1 MSNKSKSNSF
11 IIQGSILAFAG
22 ILVRVIGLIYRIPL
36 NRILGES
43 GMGYYG
49 TAFEIYNVLILLSS
63 QSMPLAVSKIVSEKL
78 EKKQYKNAHKVFKGA
93 LIYGITIGVI
103 LGMLAFFGADWIS
116 VKIYK
121 LPQVAIPLRILAPT
135 LTVACVLGVL
145 RGYFQGMGNMIPT
158 SVSQIF
164 EQIVNAVVSV
174 IAAYEL
180 GAYGYSLSKM
190 ADESETFRASYSAAG
205 GTLGTLCGAV
215 TALIIMIIIL
225 YRHFGSINSN
235 IRKDIT
241 KSVDSYG
248 TITKVIVFTITPV
261 LISTT
266 IYNIG
271 NLLDNPIFQNIMY
284 SISPESTEAQRSA
297 VYGNYT
303 GIYRTLTTMPIAI
316 ASALSTAIVPSLV
329 RSYVAGD
336 KSVVKNKIDMAL
348 KFSMIIAFPCGMGLS
363 VLGVPINKLLFG
375 SSGDGAAPMMVFSI
389 FTVIAFSLS
398 TISNAIL
405 QGIDKLK
412 VPIKNSAISLGL
424 HLIILPCLLIVFK
437 LNIYG
442 VVIGDILFGATV
454 SVLNAMSIKKYLN
467 YRQNMFETFVK
478 PFICAGVMGAGCF
491 GIYKL
496 FNGLIKINAISTII
510 AIMVAVVIYALMLV
524 ITKTVTEDELLSM
537 PKGAMIAK
545 LMKKI
550 HMI

>member
-103 LGMLAFFGADWIS
+103 FGMLAFFGADWIS

-135 LTVACVLGVL
+135 LMVACVLGVL

-496 FNGLIKINAISTII
+496 FNGLIKINAISTIV

>member
-103 LGMLAFFGADWIS
+103 FGMLAFFGADWIS

-496 FNGLIKINAISTII
+496 FNGLIKINAISTIV

-545 LMKKI
+545 LMKKFI
-550 HMI
+550 

>member
-63 QSMPLAVSKIVSEKL
+63 QSMPLAVSKIVSEML

-103 LGMLAFFGADWIS
+103 FGMLAFFGADWIS

>member
-78 EKKQYKNAHKVFKGA
+78 EKKQYRNAHKVFKGA

-103 LGMLAFFGADWIS
+103 FGMLAFFGADWIS

-496 FNGLIKINAISTII
+496 FNGLIKINAISTIF

-537 PKGAMIAK
+537 PKGAMIVK

>member
-103 LGMLAFFGADWIS
+103 FGMLAFFGADWIS

-336 KSVVKNKIDMAL
+336 RSVVKNKIDMAL

>member
-103 LGMLAFFGADWIS
+103 FGMLAFFGADWIS

-190 ADESETFRASYSAAG
+190 VDESETFRASYSAAG

>member
-103 LGMLAFFGADWIS
+103 FGMLAFFGADWIS

-235 IRKDIT
+235 IIKDIT

>member
-103 LGMLAFFGADWIS
+103 FGMLAFFGADWIS

-235 IRKDIT
+235 IIKDIT

-363 VLGVPINKLLFG
+363 VLGVPINRLLFG

-496 FNGLIKINAISTII
+496 FNGLIKINAISTIV
-510 AIMVAVVIYALMLV
+510 AIMVAVVIYALMLI

>member
-103 LGMLAFFGADWIS
+103 FGMLAFFGADWIS

-145 RGYFQGMGNMIPT
+145 RGCFQGMGNMIPT

-496 FNGLIKINAISTII
+496 FNGLIRINAISTIV

>member
-103 LGMLAFFGADWIS
+103 FGMLAFFGADWIS

-241 KSVDSYG
+241 KFVDSYG

-496 FNGLIKINAISTII
+496 FNGLIKINAISTIV

>member
-103 LGMLAFFGADWIS
+103 FGMLAFFGADWIS

-545 LMKKI
+545 FI
-550 HMI
+550 